1 MSLVSSSCPRLFS
14 QPPHRMPTLAGT
26 RLLIHS
32 PLHSFIYSRVSH
44 SSLFLT
50 DTHSQVCP
58 LAEAFSED
66 NQGTCGSKDPPLN
79 ACHPISSPVCSHHY
93 YCSLAHFFS
102 HPAPVT
108 CSFQILFQFQSTE
121 KLFTSPP
128 PFHKLRITARTRS
141 LGRINDRSLTKKKF
155 FKNYQMVQRCR
166 CRLKWPF
173 QNQRKSN
180 GPPVSDHICFS
191 VMLDVRLCSI
201 YFGSLQRLNEV
212 SFSFPPDCHLCHS
225 SQSSMLHNDGPQLPS
240 MKVWPWMSTILSV
253 GVDPS

>member
-1 MSLVSSSCPRLFS
+1 MSLVSSSCPHLFS

-32 PLHSFIYSRVSH
+32 PIHSFIYSRVSH

-58 LAEAFSED
+58 LAEALSED

-121 KLFTSPP
+121 KLFTCPP
-128 PFHKLRITARTRS
+128 PFHKLRITARTGS
-141 LGRINDRSLTKKKF
+141 LGLINDWSLTKKNSSKII
-155 FKNYQMVQRCR
+155 RWC
-166 CRLKWPF
+166 
-173 QNQRKSN
+173 KSA
-180 GPPVSDHICFS
+180 GAGSS
-191 VMLDVRLCSI
+191 VKERGMGLLLAAIFAFLSRYVRLCFI
-201 YFGSLQRLNEV
+201 YFGSLQWLNIA
-212 SFSFPPDCHLCHS
+212 FIS
-225 SQSSMLHNDGPQLPS
+225 SWLPF
-240 MKVWPWMSTILSV
+240 VPFISV
-253 GVDPS
+253 FDAS

>member
-1 MSLVSSSCPRLFS
+1 MAFFSNPQYIMSIVSSSCPRLFS
-14 QPPHRMPTLAGT
+14 QPPHRMPTPAGT

-58 LAEAFSED
+58 LAEALSED

-128 PFHKLRITARTRS
+128 PFHKLRITARTGS
-141 LGRINDRSLTKKKF
+141 LGLINDWSLTKKKF

-173 QNQRKSN
+173 QNQRKRN
-180 GPPVSDHICFS
+180 GPPVSGHICFS

-201 YFGSLQRLNEV
+201 YFGSLQRLNIA
-212 SFSFPPDCHLCHS
+212 FIS
-225 SQSSMLHNDGPQLPS
+225 SRLPLLPFIS
-240 MKVWPWMSTILSV
+240 IFNAS
-253 GVDPS
+253 

>member
-1 MSLVSSSCPRLFS
+1 MSLVSSSCPLLFS
-14 QPPHRMPTLAGT
+14 QPPHRVPTLAGT

-32 PLHSFIYSRVSH
+32 PIHSFIYSRVSH

-58 LAEAFSED
+58 LAEALSED

-108 CSFQILFQFQSTE
+108 CSFQIFFQFQSTE

-128 PFHKLRITARTRS
+128 PFHKLCITARTGS
-141 LGRINDRSLTKKKF
+141 LELINEWSLTKKKSSSKLIRWCKDAGAGSSGPSTTKEKGMGLLLAAIF
-155 FKNYQMVQRCR
+155 AFLWHELFDCA
-166 CRLKWPF
+166 PF
-173 QNQRKSN
+173 S
-180 GPPVSDHICFS
+180 S
-191 VMLDVRLCSI
+191 V
-201 YFGSLQRLNEV
+201 Y
-212 SFSFPPDCHLCHS
+212 
-225 SQSSMLHNDGPQLPS
+225 
-240 MKVWPWMSTILSV
+240 
-253 GVDPS
+253 